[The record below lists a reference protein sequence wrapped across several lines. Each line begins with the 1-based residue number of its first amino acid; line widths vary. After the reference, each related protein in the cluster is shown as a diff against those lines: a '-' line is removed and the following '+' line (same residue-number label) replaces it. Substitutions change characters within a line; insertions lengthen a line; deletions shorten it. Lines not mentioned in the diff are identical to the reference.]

1 MKVPWALV
9 GGVTGFTGMLIG
21 LAAIGAR
28 LAGHYHLGGFEA
40 LTVFQGG
47 VGLLV
52 AGCFFKLHAI
62 ASH

>member
-1 MKVPWALV
+1 MKDTWSLM
-9 GGVTGFTGMLIG
+9 GSVTGFAGLLIG
-21 LAAIGAR
+21 LVAIGAR

-40 LTVFQGG
+40 LTLFQGG

-62 ASH
+62 ASR